1 MVPATGFSG
10 KTRLVTVMSG
20 SVDSVAVVVA
30 VIWLLFSK
38 ISVIWWLASPITD
51 NTWLPAVVGVQLKV
65 TVVDSPTLSPGSVIF
80 YFWVLLSHSF
90 TTKVPAFAVPMLV
103 TVAVTV

>member
-1 MVPATGFSG
+1 MVPANGLLV
-10 KTRLVTVMSG
+10 RLVAMVMSG
-20 SVDSVAVVVA
+20 SGFGGCGCCCYLVVVFKDF
-30 VIWLLFSK
+30 VILR
-38 ISVIWWLASPITD
+38 LASPITD

-65 TVVDSPTLSPGSVIF
+65 TVVDSPTLSPGVLF
-80 YFWVLLSHSF
+80 FVWVLLSYSF